1 MSFLNG
7 RLVLVQLINLR
18 NEASLALVQ
27 LINLRN
33 EASQAL
39 VHLSLA
45 LVLFFLRHIFRPIFD
60 HSIFSFRFNSNRQIN
75 LFFFKRSAFEN
86 EKRLTF
92 LVNYGYTCISLE
104 LYFQVF
110 VYMITTLIKGNIFP
124 YSLTWFIVRW
134 TPMHWRECIHPWCFI
149 IPIFLFIIWH
159 Q

>member
-33 EASQAL
+33 EVFLASQAL
-39 VHLSLA
+39 VQLSLA
-45 LVLFFLRHIFRPIFD
+45 LVLFYLRQIFRPIFD
-60 HSIFSFRFNSNRQIN
+60 HSKFIFHFKSNRQIN
-75 LFFFKRSAFEN
+75 SSFFKRFALEN

-92 LVNYGYTCISLE
+92 LVNYGYTYICNE

-110 VYMITTLIKGNIFP
+110 VDIPTTLIKGNFFP
-124 YSLTWFIVRW
+124 YSLIWFIVRW
-134 TPMHWRECIHPWCFI
+134 TLMGWRGCIHPWCF
-149 IPIFLFIIWH
+149 FIIWH